1 MAKSPKA
8 FRTISE
14 AADEVGAPQ
23 HVLRFWETKFDFVV
37 PVKRAGGRRFYRPD
51 DVMVLKAVRR
61 LLHDEGLTIR
71 GVQRLVQDQGLA
83 RLTAYA
89 DSAATLEID
98 SGDRTE
104 TALEAAV
111 TPAASARLEAV
122 LSDLEGARARLET
135 ILRR

>member
-14 AADEVGAPQ
+14 AAEEVGAPQ
-23 HVLRFWETKFDFVV
+23 HVLRFWETKFDFVA

-89 DSAATLEID
+89 DPAATLEID
-98 SGDRTE
+98 SGDRADLGAEPTSIPH
-104 TALEAAV
+104 A
-111 TPAASARLEAV
+111 PDRLEAV
-122 LSDLEGARARLET
+122 LSELETARALLEAV
-135 ILRR
+135 LRR

>member
-23 HVLRFWETKFDFVV
+23 HVLRFWETKFEFVA

-89 DSAATLEID
+89 DPTATLEID
-98 SGDRTE
+98 SGDRAE
-104 TALEAAV
+104 SVLQAAAI
-111 TPAASARLEAV
+111 PAAPAR
-122 LSDLEGARARLET
+122 
-135 ILRR
+135 I

>member
-14 AADEVGAPQ
+14 AAEEVGAPQ
-23 HVLRFWETKFDFVV
+23 HVLRFWETKFDFIV

-89 DSAATLEID
+89 DPAATLEID
-98 SGDRTE
+98 SGDRAEMMPETVSYPVVSVRLEDLLGELE
-104 TALEAAV
+104 TAR
-111 TPAASARLEAV
+111 ARLEAV
-122 LSDLEGARARLET
+122 L
-135 ILRR
+135 RR